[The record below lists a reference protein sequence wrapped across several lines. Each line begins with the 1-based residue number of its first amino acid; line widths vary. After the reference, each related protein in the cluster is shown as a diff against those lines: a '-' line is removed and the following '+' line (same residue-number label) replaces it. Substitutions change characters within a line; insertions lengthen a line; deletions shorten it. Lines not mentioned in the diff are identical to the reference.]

1 MNGQQRLVQIAAS
14 TPRMTAALPGMPMGG
29 TTMVR
34 LLRIAQFGLGGFF
47 EPVFRALDLTEHNF
61 HVLCL
66 LAASERGAASP
77 SDLSEMVGTSRPNM
91 TRILEE
97 LVQDGWVERSVD
109 SRDARRHIIR
119 ITTAGRRKVRDTVP
133 RLGEPINR
141 AFSDLD
147 PSELAL
153 LDKLLRK
160 LIVSFDK
167 GAGELRSAA

>member
-1 MNGQQRLVQIAAS
+1 
-14 TPRMTAALPGMPMGG
+14 
-29 TTMVR
+29 
-34 LLRIAQFGLGGFF
+34 
-47 EPVFRALDLTEHNF
+47 
-61 HVLCL
+61 
-66 LAASERGAASP
+66 
-77 SDLSEMVGTSRPNM
+77 M

-119 ITTAGRRKVRDTVP
+119 ITAAGRRKVRDTVP
-133 RLGEPINR
+133 RIAEPINR

-147 PSELAL
+147 PKELAL
-153 LDKLLRK
+153 LEKLVRK